1 MLQQRSLRA
10 LRTNLLLSTDNRKMD
25 LRFGNWR
32 THKEKNTASGMMF
45 QGQDLSPQ
53 ALQALQV
60 DLLW

>member
-45 QGQDLSPQ
+45 RGQDLSPQ
-53 ALQALQV
+53 ALQVVQV